1 MAFTGY
7 LTTDEIRDLL
17 QAALDADLLSV
28 PRSVLM
34 AGLPAGYVASMP
46 LFASPLDQ
54 ARADIGK
61 LNATE
66 RFADGRV
73 PLEAYL
79 ANAAGEL
86 KLRSSPGAPRFAD
99 AASRVRN
106 AAAGAPALPEAADLP
121 EIVENEQVVADDD
134 SLDIAFLSRGA
145 AFAQAVAR
153 IAVARFVNGVAE
165 HLPTGAPAVHLGT
178 AWIIGPGLVM
188 TNHHVVNARRSD
200 EAPATAG
207 DLHLQALGAA
217 VEFGVD
223 TEDATPV
230 VATVTDLVASSPDLD
245 YALLAVT
252 GTPAA
257 PVPRINPQLVTLTPT
272 TRLAVNIVQHPGG
285 RAKLVAL
292 RNNLVSGTTADM
304 IRYFTDTDYGSSGSP
319 VCDDQWRVVAL
330 HRGSRHTANTSYQG
344 RTEAYVNFGSQ
355 IQAVLADLAATA
367 PAAAAAIAAGQAG

>member
-7 LTTDEIRDLL
+7 LTADQIRNLVEAALGSDLL
-17 QAALDADLLSV
+17 AI

-34 AGLPAGYVASMP
+34 AGLPAGFTASMP

-54 ARADIGK
+54 VRADLGK
-61 LNATE
+61 LNGTE
-66 RFADGRV
+66 RLADGRV

-86 KLRSSPGAPRFAD
+86 KLRSAPQAAQFAD
-99 AASRVRN
+99 TASRVRN
-106 AAAGAPALPEAADLP
+106 AASGAPALPDAAALP

-134 SLDIAFLSRGA
+134 SLDIAFLARGA

-188 TNHHVVNARRSD
+188 TNHHVINARRSD
-200 EAPATAG
+200 EAPATPA
-207 DLHLQALGAA
+207 DLRQQALGAA

-223 TEDATPV
+223 SEDATPV
-230 VATVTDLVASSPDLD
+230 VASVTDLVASSPELD
-245 YALLAVT
+245 YALLAVS
-252 GTPAA
+252 GQPAV

-272 TRLAVNIVQHPGG
+272 SRLAVNIVQHPGG
-285 RAKLVAL
+285 RAKQVAL

-319 VCDDQWRVVAL
+319 VCDDRWAVVAL
-330 HRGSRHTANTSYQG
+330 HRGSRHTDKTNYQG

-355 IQAVLADLAATA
+355 IQAVLADLAKSA
-367 PAAAAAIAAGQAG
+367 PAAAAAIAAGQA